1 MSPPASERGGHAR
14 PRGLFAPRPRHT
26 GSDAAPGTP
35 VGTPSPADA
44 PAPFGAPVPDG
55 TPGPNGDSL
64 GPNDGGLGPSSAAP
78 GASGGDPGPNVAAP
92 GPDATVRDPL
102 GRPPAPDG
110 GPPGPDGGPPAPDGG
125 PPWSGVGVSAS
136 GTHPLVPDGL
146 APRPAAEN
154 DVAPSTPSTPSASS
168 EPFAPPA
175 YSAPSAP
182 ATRRSRGTRAVRPAP
197 GGSRPAPAGSR
208 SARHVA
214 PSPGRPSRK
223 ASPAVRRAKRSRI
236 AAVAIAAIGILVI
249 GLATGFGSELS
260 AEPTAQSFLLAWQQQ
275 QYAAAGALTTAPA
288 NTVAAGLRGA
298 AAQLDA
304 PQLYLSMKSVVQH
317 GSTAN
322 ASFTA
327 TVDLAQQGRVWTYQG
342 HFRMR
347 QVGGAWKVVWAP
359 SVINPNLGSSE
370 RLAVV
375 TTFPDR
381 AAVLD
386 AKGNPLQVKATAYV
400 LGVVPDR
407 LASPAKTAQAF
418 AKPTKLQAGQVLGQI
433 MAAPSHSFL
442 RLATLDPPTY
452 ARLLPSLRRVP
463 GLQARPESQ
472 RLFQSKAT
480 AVVGAVGSEI
490 NQQLRADGALYAPG
504 TTVGLS
510 GLERKYQR
518 ELLGT
523 PTTEVVAMNSAGQQ
537 TAVLAQWS
545 GSAGTPLRTTIDS
558 RVQDAAL
565 AALDGVPNSG
575 EIVAVRA
582 STGEVLAVAQHQ
594 ASGSLPVG
602 GALNAKLAPG
612 AAFTIVSA
620 AALVEKK
627 NVSLST
633 SIPCAS
639 SFNVGGQT
647 FSSEGTGEQR
657 PFSTAFAEGCGTA
670 FAQLSERL
678 TATEWTQVVREFGIG
693 ADWSGLPVPA
703 FSGSVPDAAGQ
714 ASLAAQ
720 TIGQGNVRMS
730 LLSMAMVAATVDAGR
745 WHVPQVLQA
754 SDPPNAG
761 ATLDMGVMD
770 TVRGLMRG
778 AVRSGAAQAASQPG
792 PQVYGQVGLV
802 HTGSGWT
809 SWFVGYRG
817 DIAIAAIETGKTP
830 ELSAAALT
838 GTFFAAA
845 R

>member
-35 VGTPSPADA
+35 VGAPSPADA

-55 TPGPNGDSL
+55 APDPNGDGL
-64 GPNDGGLGPSSAAP
+64 GPNDGSPGPSSAMP
-78 GASGGDPGPNVAAP
+78 GASGGAPGLNVAAP
-92 GPDATVRDPL
+92 GPDATVREPL
-102 GRPPAPDG
+102 GRPPA
-110 GPPGPDGGPPAPDGG
+110 PDGGPPAPDGG
-125 PPWSGVGVSAS
+125 PPWSGVGASAPD
-136 GTHPLVPDGL
+136 THPLVPDGL
-146 APRPAAEN
+146 VPGPAAEN
-154 DVAPSTPSTPSASS
+154 GVAPSIPSASS

-182 ATRRSRGTRAVRPAP
+182 ATRSRGTRAVRPAP
-197 GGSRPAPAGSR
+197 SGSRSVPAGSR

-214 PSPGRPSRK
+214 PSSGRPGRK

-236 AAVAIAAIGILVI
+236 AAVAIVAIGILVI

-275 QYAAAGALTTAPA
+275 QYATAGALTTAPA

-322 ASFTA
+322 ASFMA

-342 HFRMR
+342 HFRLR

-359 SVINPNLGSSE
+359 SVINPNLGPGE

-433 MAAPSHSFL
+433 TAAPSHSFL
-442 RLATLDPPTY
+442 RLVTLDPPTY

-523 PTTEVVAMNSAGQQ
+523 PTTEVVAMNSVGQQ

-703 FSGSVPDAAGQ
+703 FSGSVPGAAGQ

-754 SDPPNAG
+754 SDPPDAG
-761 ATLDMGVMD
+761 AALDMGVVD

-830 ELSAAALT
+830 ELSAAALA